1 MIVLDASLIID
12 SLLPKLGERH
22 RLAKEILREISDRG
36 IEVLMPKIAK
46 IELLSVFS
54 RKIGNRAIEVVTS
67 IGEGV
72 TFVGEFYQVAEAVAP
87 KVRGRA
93 VDLYYTALAFKNS
106 AILLSCDKLQV
117 ENARLAGVEAY
128 YVPDDFE
135 KALERIKGIRA
146 SP

>member
-93 VDLYYTALAFKNS
+93 VDLYYTALAFKDS